1 MSSKKITRSGV
12 LRNNATS
19 SGMSIDNIQQNVIY
33 SQSDIETIKENINT
47 LKSIN
52 TVYNNRIVILENEND
67 KLKQIIKQLIN
78 IDY

>member
-33 SQSDIETIKENINT
+33 SQSDIETIKMN
-47 LKSIN
+47 
-52 TVYNNRIVILENEND
+52 
-67 KLKQIIKQLIN
+67 LI
-78 IDY
+78 